1 MGTEYLKRFDWGLA
15 ASIRRMSV
23 VELARLLTDR
33 FPSWSA
39 GARRPFSDAFRVAS
53 RTRRPFLEIL
63 RDLLSEGATITEL
76 QNDAV
81 HDLCLQGEDVWL
93 GWDAVI
99 EALPAD
105 AVDAVSSLDVLPGT
119 DEEVF
124 LLLRPQ
130 QLDAI
135 LHALQARTPGSDL
148 RPPTTVEA
156 LCRLREAC
164 TASPCQLVALCFEA

>member
-15 ASIRRMSV
+15 ASIRAMGV
-23 VELARLLTDR
+23 VELARLLTER
-33 FPSWSA
+33 YASWSA
-39 GARRPFSDAFRVAS
+39 GGRRPFSDAFRAAA
-53 RTRRPFLEIL
+53 RGRRPFLEIL
-63 RDLLSEGATITEL
+63 LDLLAEGASVTEL

-81 HDLCLQGEDVWL
+81 YDLCLQGEDVQL
-93 GWDAVI
+93 GWDALA
-99 EALPAD
+99 EALPED
-105 AVDAVSSLDVLPGT
+105 PEDAVSSLDVLPGT

-135 LHALQARTPGSDL
+135 LQALRSRTPAPAL
-148 RPPTTVEA
+148 REPATVEA

-164 TASPCQLVALCFEA
+164 SKRPGQLVAYCFEA

>member
-15 ASIRRMSV
+15 ASIRTMGV
-23 VELARLLTDR
+23 VELARLLTER
-33 FPSWSA
+33 YATWSA
-39 GARRPFSDAFRVAS
+39 GGRRPFSEAFRVAA
-53 RTRRPFLEIL
+53 RGRRPFLEIL
-63 RDLLSEGATITEL
+63 RDLLAEGASVTEL

-81 HDLCLQGEDVWL
+81 YDLCLQGEDVRL
-93 GWDAVI
+93 GWDALA
-99 EALPAD
+99 EALPGAPEE
-105 AVDAVSSLDVLPGT
+105 AVSSLDVLPGT

-135 LHALQARTPGSDL
+135 LRRLQARTPEPAL
-148 RPPTTVEA
+148 RAPATVEA

-164 TASPCQLVALCFEA
+164 SQRPGQLVAFCFEA

>member
-15 ASIRRMSV
+15 ATIRRMGV
-23 VELARLLTDR
+23 VELARLLTER
-33 FPSWSA
+33 YASWSS
-39 GARRPFSDAFRVAS
+39 GGRRPFSEAFRAAA
-53 RTRRPFLEIL
+53 RGRRPFLEIL
-63 RDLLSEGATITEL
+63 LDLLSEGASITEL

-81 HDLCLQGEDVWL
+81 YDLCLQGEDVQL
-93 GWDAVI
+93 GWDALA
-99 EALPAD
+99 EALPED
-105 AVDAVSSLDVLPGT
+105 PEDAVSSLDVLPGT

-135 LHALQARTPGSDL
+135 LQALRSRTPAPAL
-148 RPPTTVEA
+148 RVPATVEA

-164 TASPCQLVALCFEA
+164 AKRPGQLVAFCFEA

>member
-15 ASIRRMSV
+15 AAIRRMGV
-23 VELARLLTDR
+23 VELARLLTER

-39 GARRPFSDAFRVAS
+39 GGRRPFSEAFRVAS
-53 RTRRPFLEIL
+53 RAGRPFLEIL

-81 HDLCLQGEDVWL
+81 YDLCLQGEDVRL
-93 GWDAVI
+93 GWDALADVLPDDA
-99 EALPAD
+99 EDAL
-105 AVDAVSSLDVLPGT
+105 SSLDVLPGT

-135 LHALQARTPGSDL
+135 LHALQARTPEPAL
-148 RPPTTVEA
+148 RPPATLEA

-164 TASPCQLVALCFEA
+164 SASPGQLVAYCFEA